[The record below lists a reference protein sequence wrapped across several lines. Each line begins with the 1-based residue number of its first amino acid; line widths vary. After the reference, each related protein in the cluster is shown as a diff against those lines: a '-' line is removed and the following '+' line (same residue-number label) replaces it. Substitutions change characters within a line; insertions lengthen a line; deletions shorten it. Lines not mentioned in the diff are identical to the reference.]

1 MIKLKD
7 IVNESKY
14 LKKILEQAERK
25 DLPAVTFDNIFND
38 NYITPIAGSWQP
50 QADKLVQDIKSYLDK
65 GWDLEDLQIQV
76 HGGASKPNATKRWNN
91 KKEQNPPEHT
101 FGGKINP
108 EDWIAIYVDGKYIG
122 NPTSA
127 DVVKGGNDWLADER
141 ANVLFNLLSKHISTG
156 IGQKLPKQTLQI
168 TSAPNTEKIAQ
179 AKIIS
184 SVRKFQ
190 TKKFPFRIEYK
201 WYKIGNSNPLVL
213 IDNQNTPGSWRT
225 NKADSISS
233 KWLQQIKS
241 DTIPY
246 AGFQKRASD
255 PKQFGIRGTAYIQI
269 NPDNFDGVFANYN
282 DYDKWWADVQKII
295 NVSPVPGGSIRVG
308 DTNSKEVFPDSQGA
322 TGYISPG
329 KDNGL
334 ANFVKSQTDDK
345 LIRETKPFYLF
356 KPESESPKLISD
368 IFPNEMAKQQ
378 IPSHLR
384 DVSYFGEEKISR
396 RS

>member
-14 LKKILEQAERK
+14 LKKILEQTERK
-25 DLPAVTFDNIFND
+25 DLPPVTFDNIFND
-38 NYITPIAGSWQP
+38 NYITPIPGSWQP
-50 QADKLVQDIKSYLDK
+50 QADKLIQDINSYLDK
-65 GWDLEDLQIQV
+65 GWRLEDLQIQV
-76 HGGASKPNATKRWNN
+76 HGGASKPRATKRWDN
-91 KKEQNPPEHT
+91 KKEQNPPQHT
-101 FGGKINP
+101 FGGKIKP
-108 EDWIAIYVDGKYIG
+108 EDWITKFDETGTERPFQQAFIVKDGNK
-122 NPTSA
+122 
-127 DVVKGGNDWLADER
+127 WLANER
-141 ANVLFNLLSKHISTG
+141 ANILFKLLYDHISKG
-156 IGQKLPKQTLQI
+156 LGRKLPKQTLQI
-168 TSAPNTEKIAQ
+168 TSAPNTEKVAQ

-184 SVRKFQ
+184 TVKRDPAKY
-190 TKKFPFRIEYK
+190 PFRIEYK

-322 TGYISPG
+322 TGYISPA